1 FFIIAIFIV
10 VIACINFM
18 NLSTA
23 RATRRL
29 KEVGV
34 KKVMGAGRKTLMVQY
49 LGEAMLLTFVS
60 MLVSIVL
67 TYILLPSFN
76 EITAKSL
83 SLHLTP
89 ELVLVMLGIIVF
101 TGLIS
106 GSYPTLYLSGF
117 SPATVLKG
125 KLSTSIGEALARRGL
140 VVFQFCLSVILIV
153 SVV

>member
-1 FFIIAIFIV
+1 DEAVLTAKLYSDRYLYGLAHAENGGHEGGRIQYVRLFFIIAIFIV

-89 ELVLVMLGIIVF
+89 ELVLV
-101 TGLIS
+101 
-106 GSYPTLYLSGF
+106 
-117 SPATVLKG
+117 
-125 KLSTSIGEALARRGL
+125 
-140 VVFQFCLSVILIV
+140 
-153 SVV
+153 